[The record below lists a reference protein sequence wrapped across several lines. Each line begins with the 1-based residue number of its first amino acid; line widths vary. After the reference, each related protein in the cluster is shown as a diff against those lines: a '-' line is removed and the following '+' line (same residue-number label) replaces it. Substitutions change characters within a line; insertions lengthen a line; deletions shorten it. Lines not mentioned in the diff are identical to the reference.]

1 MTEAL
6 RHYTGKWLAISPE
19 QAVLSVFVPK
29 ALRLR
34 TEAWAA
40 LHFELF
46 ECIFALEHEPVRL
59 QKSQWWAEELQRL
72 QNQTPR
78 HPVTQALIDSDAPFA
93 AMAGPLLA
101 LAAQVP
107 INSSNTLALM
117 ACLKPLAQAVDAC
130 ETVLFQGKT
139 SDNSPAITASW
150 LSLRMPHG
158 LAGFDRAMLPMHLR
172 ARHGAAA
179 SDADHAAL
187 KRDWSV
193 IGIVKRNAVSPGD
206 VCRLCNPMHCLPSGP
221 VMLGIPGARCACTN
235 HRPYSTR
242 HCRLSPARKGCRN

>member
-187 KRDWSV
+187 KRDWLAEIQAQLPMPVAGNWYREAQRRFTRRRLQALQS
-193 IGIVKRNAVSPGD
+193 NALPAIRPGHAWD
-206 VCRLCNPMHCLPSGP
+206 AWRALRLHKPQAL
-221 VMLGIPGARCACTN
+221 
-235 HRPYSTR
+235 
-242 HCRLSPARKGCRN
+242 